1 MIRTSSNRA
10 NRVRGDTSPP
20 EDPRLRNRPPEPP
33 EEPQVPVKKKKSKG
47 ASGEKSKGK
56 HKKLRR
62 IKIEGEKKTKKPGSS
77 SDSNDSDSD
86 SEEDS
91 PISTFTATTRL
102 TLSERFGK
110 MAQWSMDRSNME
122 NMRIT
127 KDSAGGALK
136 VMIEEG
142 LDSSSLR
149 GNSNLGQAA
158 RRFSYSP
165 APVGHF
171 PEELSATAPS
181 GIISWDDV
189 RVRYEYYKSCG
200 YLRDLNVEV
209 SFKFDCVCCLNLID
223 FILERITLNG
233 RNGGTNIK
241 TGLNKKGIMNTWRDN
256 KCIADFEKKYQYPND
271 STKTTY

>member
-1 MIRTSSNRA
+1 MVRPSNNRP
-10 NRVRGDTSPP
+10 NRVRADSSPP
-20 EDPRLRNRPPEPP
+20 EDPRLRTRPPEPP
-33 EEPQVPVKKKKSKG
+33 AEPQALAKKKKSK
-47 ASGEKSKGK
+47 AVVPDKSKGK

-62 IKIEGEKKTKKPGSS
+62 IKIEGEKRTKKAGST

-142 LDSSSLR
+142 LEAPSSSLR
-149 GNSNLGQAA
+149 SNNSGQGAN

-171 PEELSATAPS
+171 PEELSTTAPSGS

-209 SFKFDCVCCLNLID
+209 SF
-223 FILERITLNG
+223 
-233 RNGGTNIK
+233 IK
-241 TGLNKKGIMNTWRDN
+241 LLLFW
-256 KCIADFEKKYQYPND
+256 
-271 STKTTY
+271 